1 MKTRQLLPLLAG
13 LALATGFAPLLDAA
27 PTVNRDNVS
36 VTFQDPDKFT
46 DVRENHST
54 TTSTYYLDELKACL
68 QETAAPLLGAGQ
80 KLAITVTDVDLAGE
94 NLFNQPDQIRIMKE
108 IYAPR
113 VNLKFQLVGGDG
125 KVLKEGERRLTDQ
138 LYLHQ
143 VRMPGDQDPLHYD
156 KRMIKQWVQDEFRA
170 KS

>member
-1 MKTRQLLPLLAG
+1 MKTRQLLALLAG
-13 LALATGFAPLLDAA
+13 LSLVAGFAPRLCAA
-27 PTVNRDNVS
+27 PAANRNNVS

-80 KLAITVTDVDLAGE
+80 KLVITVTDVDLAGE

-108 IYAPR
+108 IYSPR
-113 VNLKFQLVGGDG
+113 V
-125 KVLKEGERRLTDQ
+125 
-138 LYLHQ
+138 
-143 VRMPGDQDPLHYD
+143 
-156 KRMIKQWVQDEFRA
+156 
-170 KS
+170 

>member
-13 LALATGFAPLLDAA
+13 LALVASSAPRLGAA
-27 PTVNRDNVS
+27 PAADRNNIS

-54 TTSTYYLDELKACL
+54 STSTYYLDELKSCL

-80 KLAITVTDVDLAGE
+80 KLTITVTDVDLAGE
-94 NLFNQPDQIRIMKE
+94 NIFNQPDQIRIMKE

-113 VNLKFQLVGGDG
+113 VNLKFQLVGADG

-143 VRMPGDQDPLHYD
+143 IRLPGSQDPLYYD
-156 KRMIKQWVQDEFRA
+156 KHMLTQWVRDEFRA